1 MIKIKNQ
8 IIKRIDEFTVDGHD
22 GESEGMTLEH
32 CLIHELDVTAVRF
45 SGRVTICNCIID
57 KLGIHSTVF
66 GEGLMFTGNIVMS
79 DIDYQMGGHNND
91 EMIISDN
98 VFHGFFSFFDCIFE
112 KQLTVKNNIFKK
124 GTDLLTRENKGFDN
138 CFYGGVV
145 LSGNIGQLNIWPT
158 TVN

>member
-1 MIKIKNQ
+1 MLEIKNQ
-8 IIKRIDEFTVDGHD
+8 IIERIDEFTVDGHD
-22 GESEGMTLEH
+22 CESEGMTLEH
-32 CLIHELDVTAVRF
+32 CHIHELDIMAVRF
-45 SGRVTICNCIID
+45 SGKVTICNCIID

-66 GEGLMFTGNIVMS
+66 GAGLNFTGNIVMS

-91 EMIISDN
+91 EIIISHN
-98 VFHGFFSFFDCIFE
+98 IFNGFFSFFDCIFE

-145 LSGNIGQLNIWPT
+145 LSGNIGELNVFP
-158 TVN
+158 